1 MNATT
6 CIQHMGKVRE
16 RRESPHG
23 EAIRSPSLLVQRK
36 TLVMIAVQAVI
47 WSWLPISLAAVA
59 AQSTGHD
66 TGVLGSFLVPGSAAA
81 SVIACVWLFIARM
94 KVAGEE
100 TAANIKAIM
109 DSHTQS
115 TQLLASRLE
124 ENTESVRE
132 MNRWI
137 RECVQHKQPKDK
149 P

>member
-1 MNATT
+1 
-6 CIQHMGKVRE
+6 
-16 RRESPHG
+16 
-23 EAIRSPSLLVQRK
+23 
-36 TLVMIAVQAVI
+36 MIAVQAVI

-109 DSHTQS
+109 DSHSQS
-115 TQLLASRLE
+115 TQLLAARLE
-124 ENTESVRE
+124 ENTESVRD

-137 RECVQHKQPKDK
+137 RECVQHKPKDK